1 MILKNSTNVS
11 RKETTKI
18 EMNASTVNPVCRRH
32 IVFGWWCLAVFMSLG
47 VALECLHAL
56 EVSEYLTN
64 ETRRMMW
71 RLAHAHGTLLGLLN
85 IAFAL
90 SADRINQAK
99 SSLASRL
106 LLIGTVLL
114 PGGFFAGG
122 VTTYASDPGPGVWLV
137 PIGAVAALA
146 AVVITALA
154 VGKRS
159 SDS

>member
-1 MILKNSTNVS
+1 MSELKATS
-11 RKETTKI
+11 
-18 EMNASTVNPVCRRH
+18 VCRRH
-32 IVFGWWCLAVFMSLG
+32 MVIGWWSLAVFMSLG
-47 VALECLHAL
+47 VVLECLHAL
-56 EVSEYLTN
+56 EVSEYLVN

-90 SADRINQAK
+90 SAERIHPAGAK
-99 SSLASRL
+99 RISRL

-122 VTTYASDPGPGVWLV
+122 VTTYESDPGPGVWLV

-146 AVVITALA
+146 AVVMTA
-154 VGKRS
+154 VTVTRS
-159 SDS
+159 SANSGRSD